1 MKWAILVIY
10 YSTNVS
16 GIGDLQTHVA
26 FPSYKQCG
34 QAMMPILDVVR
45 HTYPDAWAHCK
56 RRARCRRLQDRSHGQ
71 RGWGDTVMLLTSIK
85 WSLVISWY

>member
-34 QAMMPILDVVR
+34 QAMMPILDAVKQ
-45 HTYPDAWAHCK
+45 TYPDAWAHCEGTRTLSSSPRPK
-56 RRARCRRLQDRSHGQ
+56 PRPEGLG
-71 RGWGDTVMLLTSIK
+71 
-85 WSLVISWY
+85 

>member
-45 HTYPDAWAHCK
+45 NTYPDAWAHCEETRTLSSSPIPK
-56 RRARCRRLQDRSHGQ
+56 PRPEGLG
-71 RGWGDTVMLLTSIK
+71 
-85 WSLVISWY
+85 

>member
-26 FPSYKQCG
+26 FPSYKQCS
-34 QAMMPILDVVR
+34 QSMMPILNVVKQ
-45 HTYPDAWAHCK
+45 TYPDAWAHCE
-56 RRARCRRLQDRSHGQ
+56 
-71 RGWGDTVMLLTSIK
+71 DTRTLSASPIPKPRPEGLG
-85 WSLVISWY
+85 

>member
-34 QAMMPILDVVR
+34 QAMMPILGVVKQ
-45 HTYPDAWAHCK
+45 TYPDAWAHCEETRTLSSSATPK
-56 RRARCRRLQDRSHGQ
+56 PRPEGLG
-71 RGWGDTVMLLTSIK
+71 
-85 WSLVISWY
+85 

>member
-16 GIGDLQTHVA
+16 GIGDLQTHIA

-45 HTYPDAWAHCK
+45 NTYPDAWAHCNGTRTLSSPPRPK
-56 RRARCRRLQDRSHGQ
+56 PRPEGLG
-71 RGWGDTVMLLTSIK
+71 
-85 WSLVISWY
+85 

>member
-16 GIGDLQTHVA
+16 GIGDLQTHIA

-45 HTYPDAWAHCK
+45 NTYPDAWAHCNG
-56 RRARCRRLQDRSHGQ
+56 RARAPKLGIGVSKNTEATA
-71 RGWGDTVMLLTSIK
+71 RGVGMIQ
-85 WSLVISWY
+85 

>member
-26 FPSYKQCG
+26 FPSYKQCSK
-34 QAMMPILDVVR
+34 AMMPMLDVVKQ
-45 HTYPDAWAHCK
+45 TYPDAWAHCE
-56 RRARCRRLQDRSHGQ
+56 
-71 RGWGDTVMLLTSIK
+71 DTRTLSSSAKPKPRPDGLG
-85 WSLVISWY
+85 